1 MATLKQMLANRR
13 NAKKSC
19 GPKSPETKEI
29 VFRNATKHGLCGNF
43 RVLDFEDQAR
53 YDDLLEQFVRDEK
66 PVGSAE
72 HELVVK
78 MARHTWM
85 SHRCMRM
92 QDACFV
98 VDPQTPEQKVSG
110 ENAMEVR
117 TDMDRYI
124 RYQVQHDRAYQRAS
138 QELIQRRKERLK
150 AEIGFESKKA
160 AEAQEQR
167 RENHENRRV
176 ETHKTASALG
186 EEKLTQAKLK
196 TALLQHKLSRSQNS
210 TKSLTNSDSDT
221 YMPAAA

>member
-13 NAKKSC
+13 NAKNSC

-29 VFRNATKHGLCGNF
+29 VSRNATKHGLCGNF

-53 YDDLLEQFVRDEK
+53 YDDLLDQCVRDEQ
-66 PVGSAE
+66 PVGSVE
-72 HELVVK
+72 RELVVK

-98 VDPQTPEQKVSG
+98 VDPQTPEQEVSG

-124 RYQVQHDRAYQRAS
+124 RYQIQHDRAYQRAS

-150 AEIGFESKKA
+150 AEIGFESKKR
-160 AEAQEQR
+160 AEADREQR
-167 RENHENRRV
+167 AELHTYRV
-176 ETHKTASALG
+176 ERSKMAVAIDKT
-186 EEKLTQAKLK
+186 KLEREQTRNLVQ
-196 TALLQHKLSRSQNS
+196 
-210 TKSLTNSDSDT
+210 
-221 YMPAAA
+221 AAAASRHFDAFLPPKTEKIAA